1 MTGLRK
7 FARPATKLMEQ
18 LKYSKKITLVF
29 GILLLPLSL
38 SLFFL
43 NSKLAASIDITQQEL
58 MGLKI
63 YPQVL
68 NTIIDKNE
76 SQAKVIANK
85 AGYQTNSDSASKVL
99 ESISIQSSLAIIDNL
114 SSTYLNRALVESL
127 PKLIEQ
133 TRLASEQASTVI
145 NAGSFTPDTYI
156 ALSNANK
163 SLPFAVSEL
172 VQKVQVATQYNSDIK
187 AILESKI
194 TATQDVIIEFKKL
207 IDAKILEPDEIN
219 IASSQFNQAQK
230 STLNNLS
237 QLINH
242 LLPVLTA
249 QLENK
254 LATEQW
260 INRLV
265 LFASILSLML
275 AFYLM
280 LGFYFSVVGTI
291 KSFSKA
297 VNHAA
302 QGDLKATAQLTGN
315 DELSQIALLYNK
327 MLVKFS
333 ELVDQAKETSSE
345 LGNATQD
352 LAQVSEKTRID
363 VSQQQNKTA
372 DINALLSD
380 MTASAHEVESKA
392 QEAVNLAKNAGSHVK
407 QGTQNTISLA
417 NHMADL
423 QGEFELSKIALDKLA
438 EDTQNISKVSLA
450 ISGIAEQTNLLAL
463 NAAIEAAR
471 AGEQGRGFAVVADE
485 VRTLAKRTQ
494 QQTEEIHSIISS
506 LQTASNDTQSKM
518 QSSVEKMEQG
528 VSAANQTREI
538 LNQAEQGMLN
548 IDSFSADIVQLSSNQ
563 THSTE
568 QALNCSIEIGQ
579 LAEDTLS
586 SAQTT
591 EQESTHLAKMSAELQ
606 DKMDY
611 FK

>member
-7 FARPATKLMEQ
+7 FAKPATKLMEQ

-29 GILLLPLSL
+29 GILLVPLSL

-43 NSKLAASIDITQQEL
+43 NSKLASSIDITQQEL
-58 MGLKI
+58 MGLKV
-63 YPQVL
+63 YPKIL
-68 NTIIDKNE
+68 NTIIEKNE
-76 SQAKVIANK
+76 PQAKVIAKN
-85 AGYQTNSDSASKVL
+85 AGYQSNDESANKVL
-99 ESISIQSSLAIIDNL
+99 ESVSIQSYLAIVDNL
-114 SSTYLNRALVESL
+114 PSAYLNRVLVESL

-133 TRLASEQASTVI
+133 TRIASEQATTVI
-145 NAGSFTPDTYI
+145 NAGSFTPDSYI

-163 SLPFAVSEL
+163 SLPFATSEL
-172 VQKVQVATQYNSDIK
+172 VQKIKVATDYNQDIK
-187 AILESKI
+187 KSLNNSI
-194 TATQDVIIEFKKL
+194 TATQTVILKFKNL
-207 IDAKILEPDEIN
+207 IDEQILEPDDIN
-219 IASSQFNQAQK
+219 ISLSQFSQAQQN
-230 STLNNLS
+230 TLENLS
-237 QLINH
+237 QLINKI
-242 LLPVLTA
+242 LPVLNT

-254 LATEQW
+254 LAAEQW

-265 LFASILSLML
+265 LFASILSLLL
-275 AFYLM
+275 AFYLI
-280 LGFYFSVVGTI
+280 LGFYFSVVDAI

-297 VNHAA
+297 VNLAA
-302 QGDLKATAQLTGN
+302 LGDLKATAQLTGA
-315 DELSQIALLYNK
+315 DELSQIAQLYNK
-327 MLVKFS
+327 MLTKFS
-333 ELVDQAKETSSE
+333 ELVDQAKDTSSQ
-345 LGNATQD
+345 LGDATQG

-363 VSQQQNKTA
+363 VSQQQNKSA

-380 MTASAHEVESKA
+380 MTTSAHEVESKA
-392 QEAVNLAKNAGSHVK
+392 QEAVNLAKNAGTHVK

-485 VRTLAKRTQ
+485 VRTLAQRTQ

-506 LQTASNDTQSKM
+506 LQTASKDTQSKM

-528 VSAANQTREI
+528 VLAANQTREI
-538 LNQAEQGMLN
+538 LNQAEQGMSD
-548 IDSFSADIVQLSSNQ
+548 IDSFSADIVQLSTNQ

-568 QALNCSIEIGQ
+568 QALNCSIEIGK

-591 EQESTHLAKMSAELQ
+591 EHESTHLSQMSAELQ

>member
-1 MTGLRK
+1 
-7 FARPATKLMEQ
+7 MEQ

-29 GILLLPLSL
+29 GILLVPLSL

-43 NSKLAASIDITQQEL
+43 NSKLASSIDITQQEL
-58 MGLKI
+58 VGLTVYPKI
-63 YPQVL
+63 L
-68 NTIIDKNE
+68 NTIIEKNE
-76 SQAKVIANK
+76 SQAQVIAK
-85 AGYQTNSDSASKVL
+85 RAGYQINDQSAGKVL
-99 ESISIQSSLAIIDNL
+99 ESISIQSYLAIVDNL
-114 SSTYLNRALVESL
+114 PSAYLNRALVESL
-127 PKLIEQ
+127 PKLIQQ
-133 TRLASEQASTVI
+133 TRIASEQAREVI
-145 NAGSFTPDTYI
+145 NTGSFTPDSYI

-163 SLPFAVSEL
+163 SLPFALDEL
-172 VQKVQVATQYNSDIK
+172 VQKLNVATAYNNDIEK
-187 AILESKI
+187 SLNNSI
-194 TATQDVIIEFKKL
+194 TTTQEVIAKFKSL
-207 IDAKILEPDEIN
+207 IDPQILEPDDIS
-219 IASSQFNQAQK
+219 ISASQFSQAQHN
-230 STLNNLS
+230 TLDNLS
-237 QLINH
+237 QLITKI
-242 LLPVLTA
+242 LPVLNI
-249 QLENK
+249 QLETK

-260 INRLV
+260 IYRLV
-265 LFASILSLML
+265 LFASILSLLL

-280 LGFYFSVVGTI
+280 LGFYFSVVGAI
-291 KSFSKA
+291 KRFSKA
-297 VNHAA
+297 VNQAA
-302 QGDLKATAQLTGN
+302 LGDLKATAQLTGA
-315 DELSQIALLYNK
+315 DELSQIADLYNK
-327 MLVKFS
+327 MLAKFS
-333 ELVDQAKETSSE
+333 ELVDQAKDTSSQ
-345 LGNATQD
+345 LGDATQG

-363 VSQQQNKTA
+363 VSQQQNKSA

-392 QEAVNLAKNAGSHVK
+392 QEAVNLAQNAGSHVK

-528 VSAANQTREI
+528 VLAANQTREI
-538 LNQAEQGMLN
+538 LNKAEQGMLD

-579 LAEDTLS
+579 LAQDTLS

-591 EQESTHLAKMSAELQ
+591 EHESTHLSQMSAELQ

>member
-7 FARPATKLMEQ
+7 FAKPATKLMEQ

-29 GILLLPLSL
+29 GILLVPLSL

-43 NSKLAASIDITQQEL
+43 NSKLASSIDITQQEL
-58 MGLKI
+58 MGLKV
-63 YPQVL
+63 YPKIL
-68 NTIIDKNE
+68 NTIIEKNE
-76 SQAKVIANK
+76 PQAKVIAKN
-85 AGYQTNSDSASKVL
+85 AGYQSNDESANKVL
-99 ESISIQSSLAIIDNL
+99 ESVSIQSYLAIVDNL
-114 SSTYLNRALVESL
+114 PSAYLNRVLVESL

-133 TRLASEQASTVI
+133 TRIASEQATTVI
-145 NAGSFTPDTYI
+145 NAGSFTPDSYI

-163 SLPFAVSEL
+163 SLPFAISEL
-172 VQKVQVATQYNSDIK
+172 VQKIKVATDYNQDIK
-187 AILESKI
+187 KSLNNSI
-194 TATQDVIIEFKKL
+194 TATQTVILKFKNL
-207 IDAKILEPDEIN
+207 IDEQILEPDDIN
-219 IASSQFNQAQK
+219 ISLSQFSQAQQN
-230 STLNNLS
+230 TLENLS
-237 QLINH
+237 QLINKI
-242 LLPVLTA
+242 LPVLNT

-254 LATEQW
+254 LAAEQW

-265 LFASILSLML
+265 LFASILSLLL
-275 AFYLM
+275 AFYLI
-280 LGFYFSVVGTI
+280 LGFYFSVVDAI

-297 VNHAA
+297 VNLAA
-302 QGDLKATAQLTGN
+302 LGDLKATAQLTGA
-315 DELSQIALLYNK
+315 DELSQIAQLYNK
-327 MLVKFS
+327 MLTKFS
-333 ELVDQAKETSSE
+333 ELVDQAKDTSSQ
-345 LGNATQD
+345 LGDATQG

-363 VSQQQNKTA
+363 VSQQQNKSA

-380 MTASAHEVESKA
+380 MTTSAHEVESKA
-392 QEAVNLAKNAGSHVK
+392 QEAVNLAKNAGTHVK

-485 VRTLAKRTQ
+485 VRTLAQRTQ

-506 LQTASNDTQSKM
+506 LQTASKDTQSKM

-528 VSAANQTREI
+528 VLAANQTREI
-538 LNQAEQGMLN
+538 LNQAEQGMSD
-548 IDSFSADIVQLSSNQ
+548 IDSFSADIVQLSTNQ

-568 QALNCSIEIGQ
+568 QALNCSIEIGK

-591 EQESTHLAKMSAELQ
+591 EHESTHLSQMSAELQ
-606 DKMDY
+606 EKMDY

>member
-7 FARPATKLMEQ
+7 FAKPATKLMEQ

-29 GILLLPLSL
+29 GILLVPLSL

-43 NSKLAASIDITQQEL
+43 NSKLASSIDITQQEL
-58 MGLKI
+58 VGLKV
-63 YPQVL
+63 YPKIL
-68 NTIIDKNE
+68 NTIVEKNE
-76 SQAKVIANK
+76 SRAQVIAK
-85 AGYQTNSDSASKVL
+85 RAGYQTNDESANSVL
-99 ESISIQSSLAIIDNL
+99 ESVSIQSYLAIVDNL
-114 SSTYLNRALVESL
+114 PSAYLNRALVESL
-127 PKLIEQ
+127 PKLIQQ
-133 TRLASEQASTVI
+133 TQIASEQALEVI
-145 NAGSFTPDTYI
+145 NTGSFTPDSYI

-163 SLPFAVSEL
+163 SLPFALNEL
-172 VQKVQVATQYNSDIK
+172 VQKLNVATTHNTDIK
-187 AILESKI
+187 KSLNNSIS
-194 TATQDVIIEFKKL
+194 TTQEVIFKFKSL
-207 IDAKILEPDEIN
+207 IDSQILEPDDIN
-219 IASSQFNQAQK
+219 ISLSQFNQIQQN
-230 STLNNLS
+230 TLDNLS
-237 QLINH
+237 QLITKI
-242 LLPVLTA
+242 LPVLIT
-249 QLENK
+249 QLETK

-260 INRLV
+260 IYRLV
-265 LFASILSLML
+265 LFASILSLLL
-275 AFYLM
+275 ALYLM

-291 KSFSKA
+291 KNFSKA
-297 VNHAA
+297 VNQAA
-302 QGDLKATAQLTGN
+302 LGDLKATAQLTGA
-315 DELSQIALLYNK
+315 DELSQIADLYNK
-327 MLVKFS
+327 MLAKFS
-333 ELVDQAKETSSE
+333 ELVDQAKDTSSQ
-345 LGNATQD
+345 LGDATQG

-363 VSQQQNKTA
+363 VSQQQNKSA

-392 QEAVNLAKNAGSHVK
+392 QEAVNLAQNAGSHVK

-528 VSAANQTREI
+528 VLAANQTREI
-538 LNQAEQGMLN
+538 LNKAEQGMLD
-548 IDSFSADIVQLSSNQ
+548 IDSFSADIVHLSSNQ

-591 EQESTHLAKMSAELQ
+591 EHESTHLSQMSAELQ